1 MLQSVLVGE
10 MGWPLVEVTARGRD
24 PVCRTPRAG
33 EWSMTHPSGGRSQSV
48 GLDREGSTLAF
59 AAMVRLVRVVGEMS
73 VDRLGFGQDLL
84 GEQHAV

>member
-1 MLQSVLVGE
+1 
-10 MGWPLVEVTARGRD
+10 
-24 PVCRTPRAG
+24 
-33 EWSMTHPSGGRSQSV
+33 MTHPSGGRSQSV